1 MKILFL
7 SLRCPYPPHRG
18 DRIRSYNFIKQ
29 LSKQHAVTVVYFAES
44 ESDIESAKH
53 LEPFCERVEWV
64 RFHRSFALMNTGIH
78 CLSRRPLQLHYW
90 YAPQMQRK
98 INQLLEQEDFELIHA
113 QLFRMGQYVTDVQGP
128 IKVLDLCDSL
138 ALNLSRRAALESN
151 PWLAKIKLDCTPKR
165 FLVKLEEKR
174 VRRYEVNIMKAFDCG
189 TVVARFDRDYLLKQ
203 DNGLNLSIVPMGV
216 DLGYFRPNPTTQPAP
231 LMLFTGTMNYFPNS
245 DAAIYFCNEIF
256 PRIRESHP
264 NAQFYIVGNHP
275 SDQVKRLETQEGVVV
290 TGYVPDVRPYFEKAS
305 VFVAPLRAG
314 SGIQTKNLEAMAM
327 GVPVV
332 TTSVGAMGLEAD
344 IGKELLVAD
353 TPAGFAKHVVH
364 LLNNEHSRETLAQTA
379 RTRVETHYSWEAIG
393 ERLKHVYAQ
402 AVHTPNSKTNPHATP

>member
-64 RFHRSFALMNTGIH
+64 RFHRSFAFMNTGLH

-90 YAPQMQRK
+90 YAPQMQGK
-98 INQLLEQEDFELIHA
+98 INELLEQEDFELIHA
-113 QLFRMGQYVTDVQGP
+113 HLFRMGQYVTEVQGP
-128 IKVLDLCDSL
+128 AKVLDLCDSL
-138 ALNLSRRAALESN
+138 ALNLSRRAELESN

-165 FLVKLEEKR
+165 FLVKLEENR
-174 VRRYEVNIMKAFDCG
+174 VRRYEVDIMKAFDCG

-203 DNGLNLSIVPMGV
+203 DNSLNLSIVPMGV
-216 DLGYFRPNPTTQPAP
+216 DLGYFQPKSTAQP
-231 LMLFTGTMNYFPNS
+231 SPMLLFTGTMNYFPNA

-256 PRIRESHP
+256 PRIREQNP
-264 NAQFYIVGNHP
+264 NAEFYIVGNHP
-275 SDQVKRLETQEGVVV
+275 SDPVKRLEAQDGVVV

-332 TTSVGAMGLEAD
+332 TTPVGAMGLEAD

-353 TPAGFAKHVVH
+353 TPTAFAENVVH
-364 LLNNEHSRETLAQTA
+364 LLNDEHLRERLARTA
-379 RTRVETHYSWEAIG
+379 RTRVETNYSWEAIG
-393 ERLKHVYAQ
+393 DRLKKVYAQ
-402 AVHTPNSKTNPHATP
+402 AVHVPKFKVNS

>member
-29 LSKQHAVTVVYFAES
+29 LSKQHAVTLVYFAES
-44 ESDIESAKH
+44 ETDIESAKH
-53 LEPFCERVEWV
+53 LEPFCERIEWV
-64 RFHRSFALMNTGIH
+64 RFHRSFAFLNTGVH
-78 CLSRRPLQLHYW
+78 CLSKHPLQLHYW
-90 YAPQMQRK
+90 YAPQMQRR
-98 INQLLEQEDFELIHA
+98 INELLAQERFELIHA
-113 QLFRMGQYVTDVQGP
+113 QLFRMGQYVTEVQGP
-128 IKVLDLCDSL
+128 AKVLDLCDSL
-138 ALNLSRRAALESN
+138 ALNLSRRAELESN

-174 VRRYEVNIMKAFDCG
+174 VRRYEVDIMKAFDCG
-189 TVVARFDRDYLLKQ
+189 TVVARFDRDYLLAQ
-203 DNGLNLSIVPMGV
+203 DDTLNLSIVPMGV
-216 DLGYFRPNPTTQPAP
+216 DLGYFQPNPITEPAP
-231 LMLFTGTMNYFPNS
+231 MLLFTGTMNYFPNA
-245 DAAIYFCNEIF
+245 DAAIYFCDEVL
-256 PRIRESHP
+256 PRIRERHP
-264 NAQFYIVGNHP
+264 KACFYIVGNHP
-275 SDQVKRLETQEGVVV
+275 SEPVKRLEAQAGVTV

-353 TPAGFAKHVVH
+353 TPADFAEQVIH
-364 LLNNEHSRETLAQTA
+364 LLDNKCLRKTLAQTA
-379 RTRVETHYSWEAIG
+379 RTRVENSYSWEAIG

-402 AVHTPNSKTNPHATP
+402 AVQTPGFETTSQ

>member
-29 LSKQHAVTVVYFAES
+29 LSKQHAVTLVYFAES
-44 ESDIESAKH
+44 ETDIESAKH
-53 LEPFCERVEWV
+53 LKPFCEHIESV
-64 RFHRSFALMNTGIH
+64 RFHRSFAYLNTGVH
-78 CLSRRPLQLHYW
+78 CLSRHPLQLHYW

-98 INQLLEQEDFELIHA
+98 INELLAQEHFELIHA
-113 QLFRMGQYVTDVQGP
+113 QLFRMGQYVTAVQGP

-138 ALNLSRRAALESN
+138 ALNLNRRAELESN

-174 VRRYEVNIMKAFDCG
+174 VRRYEVDIMKAFDCG
-189 TVVARFDRDYLLKQ
+189 TVVARFDRDYLLAQ
-203 DNGLNLSIVPMGV
+203 DDTLNLSIVPMGV
-216 DLGYFRPNPTTQPAP
+216 DLSYFQPKPITEPAP
-231 LMLFTGTMNYFPNS
+231 VLLFTGTMNYFPNA
-245 DAAIYFCNEIF
+245 DAAIYFCNEVF
-256 PRIRESHP
+256 PHIRERHP
-264 NAQFYIVGNHP
+264 KACFYIVGNHP
-275 SDQVKRLETQEGVVV
+275 SEPVKRLEAQDGVVV

-353 TPAGFAKHVVH
+353 TPADFAEQVIH
-364 LLNNEHSRETLAQTA
+364 LLDNEYLRKTLAQTA
-379 RTRVETHYSWEAIG
+379 RTRVENSYSWEAIG
-393 ERLKHVYAQ
+393 DRLKHVYAQ
-402 AVHTPNSKTNPHATP
+402 ASHTPEFKTASQ

>member
-29 LSKQHAVTVVYFAES
+29 LSKQHAVTLVYFAES
-44 ESDIESAKH
+44 ENDIESAKH

-64 RFHRSFALMNTGIH
+64 RFHRSFAFMNTGIH

-90 YAPQMQRK
+90 YSPQMQRK
-98 INQLLEQEDFELIHA
+98 INQLLEQESFELIHA

-128 IKVLDLCDSL
+128 TKVLDLCDSL
-138 ALNLSRRAALESN
+138 ALNLSRRAELESN

-189 TVVARFDRDYLLKQ
+189 TVVARFDQDYLLNQ
-203 DNGLNLSIVPMGV
+203 DNSLNLSIVPMGV
-216 DLGYFRPNPTTQPAP
+216 DLGYFQPKPAAQSAP

-256 PRIRESHP
+256 PRIRKRHP

-275 SDQVKRLETQEGVVV
+275 SDQVKRLETQDGVVV

-344 IGKELLVAD
+344 IGTELLVAD
-353 TPAGFAKHVVH
+353 TPTDFTKQVVH
-364 LLNNEHSRETLAQTA
+364 LLNNAHSRETFAQTA
-379 RTRVETHYSWEAIG
+379 RTRVETNYSWEAIG
-393 ERLKHVYAQ
+393 ERLEHVYAQ
-402 AVHTPNSKTNPHATP
+402 AVHKRK